1 MIWFIHLVRWIF
13 KFVKFPVQFCRL
25 LYYDIKDDLSN
36 LDTLKKKNFILVIG
50 LPKSGTTLIEQ
61 ILRSLGYLDQAA
73 SPLRIF
79 DNRNLKNPHD
89 ISENM
94 LRRVPKNKLSFLKL
108 HSHFSEDN
116 LRLIKKYNPKV
127 ILSFRNLKDVLISRY
142 NHIISDKNHR
152 HHDEIVGLDYNDGFK
167 KSLIIQNSINTP
179 IRPLDYFFYWIKN
192 WKNEI
197 KKRHLNFL
205 VLDYE
210 NYNLNKKKYIKS
222 IVNYI
227 GIKDINIEEL
237 LVKIESNY
245 SNIKNNNLEKNLKKF
260 IKPQT
265 FNKKSNELKK
275 KLKNDEVEDFILT
288 NLPK

>member
-1 MIWFIHLVRWIF
+1 MIWFIHVVRWIL
-13 KFVKFPVQFCRL
+13 KFIKFPLQFCRL
-25 LYYDIKDDLSN
+25 LYHDIKDDLSN
-36 LDTLKKKNFILVIG
+36 LNTLKKKNFILVIG

-61 ILRSLGYLDQAA
+61 ILRSLGYLDQSV

-94 LRRVPKNKLSFLKL
+94 LRRVPKNKCSFLKL

-116 LRLIKKYNPKV
+116 LRLIEKYNPKV

-152 HHDEIVGLDYNDGFK
+152 HHAEIVGLDYNDGFK
-167 KSLIIQNSINTP
+167 KSLIIQNSIDTP

-210 NYNLNKKKYIKS
+210 NYNLDKKKYIKS
-222 IVNYI
+222 IVNYL
-227 GIKDINIEEL
+227 GVKDINIEEL

-245 SNIKNNNLEKNLKKF
+245 SKIKNNNLEKNLKKF

-265 FNKKSNELKK
+265 FNINSNELKK
-275 KLKNDEVEDFILT
+275 KLKNDEVENFILT

>member
-1 MIWFIHLVRWIF
+1 MIWLLHIVRWIL
-13 KFVKFPVQFCRL
+13 KFIKFPFQFFKL
-25 LYYDIKDDLSN
+25 LYNDIRDDLSN
-36 LDTLKKKNFILVIG
+36 LNTYKKKNFILVIG

-94 LRRVPKNKLSFLKL
+94 LKKVPENRLSFLKL

-116 LRLIKKYNPKV
+116 LRLIEKYNPKV
-127 ILSFRNLKDVLISRY
+127 IISFRNLKDVLISRY
-142 NHIISDKNHR
+142 NHIISDKKHR
-152 HHDEIVGLDYNDGFK
+152 HHAEIVDLDYNDGLK
-167 KSLIIQNSINTP
+167 KSLIIQNSNDTP
-179 IRPLDYFFYWIKN
+179 VKPLDYFFFWIKD

-197 KKRHLNFL
+197 KKRNLNFL
-205 VLDYE
+205 ALDYE

-222 IVNYI
+222 ILNYI
-227 GIKDINIEEL
+227 GIKDVNIDEL

-245 SNIKNNNLEKNLKKF
+245 KKIKNNNLEKNLKNF

-265 FNKKSNELKK
+265 FNKNSNELKK
-275 KLKNDEVEDFILT
+275 KLRNDEVENFILK

>member
-265 FNKKSNELKK
+265 FNKNSNELKK

>member
-1 MIWFIHLVRWIF
+1 
-13 KFVKFPVQFCRL
+13 
-25 LYYDIKDDLSN
+25 
-36 LDTLKKKNFILVIG
+36 
-50 LPKSGTTLIEQ
+50 
-61 ILRSLGYLDQAA
+61 
-73 SPLRIF
+73 
-79 DNRNLKNPHD
+79 
-89 ISENM
+89 M

-116 LRLIKKYNPKV
+116 LRLIEKYNPKV
-127 ILSFRNLKDVLISRY
+127 ILSFRNLKYVLISRY

-167 KSLIIQNSINTP
+167 KSLIIQNSIDTP

-210 NYNLNKKKYIKS
+210 NYNLDKKKYIKS

-245 SNIKNNNLEKNLKKF
+245 SKIKNNNLEKNLKKF

-265 FNKKSNELKK
+265 FNKNSNELKK
-275 KLKNDEVEDFILT
+275 KLKNDEVEDFILA

>member
-1 MIWFIHLVRWIF
+1 MVWFIHLVRWIF
-13 KFVKFPVQFCRL
+13 KFIKFSVQFCRL

-36 LDTLKKKNFILVIG
+36 LNTLKKKNFILVIG

-116 LRLIKKYNPKV
+116 LRLIEKYNPKV

-167 KSLIIQNSINTP
+167 KSLIIQNSIDTP

-210 NYNLNKKKYIKS
+210 NYNLDKKKYIKS

-245 SNIKNNNLEKNLKKF
+245 SKIKSNNLEKNLKKF

-265 FNKKSNELKK
+265 FNKNSNELKK
-275 KLKNDEVEDFILT
+275 KLKNDEVEDFILA